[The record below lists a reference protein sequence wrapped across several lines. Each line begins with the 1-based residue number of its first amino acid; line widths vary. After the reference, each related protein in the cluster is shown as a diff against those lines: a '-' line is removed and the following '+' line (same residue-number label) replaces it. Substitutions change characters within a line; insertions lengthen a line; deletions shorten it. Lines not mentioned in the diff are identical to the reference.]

1 MEKVIEPI
9 MNPGEREENEQH
21 LLMTRSKYLT
31 MTEEDVR
38 KLTPQD
44 QEGYQKTFK
53 INRRRYSLINHVNF
67 SGKIYIF

>member
-1 MEKVIEPI
+1 M

-21 LLMTRSKYLT
+21 LLMTSSKYLT
-31 MTEEDVR
+31 MTEDVR

-53 INRRRYSLINHVNF
+53 IKRRRYSLINHVNF
-67 SGKIYIF
+67 SDKIYIF

>member
-1 MEKVIEPI
+1 M

-21 LLMTRSKYLT
+21 LLMTSSKYLT
-31 MTEEDVR
+31 MTEDVR

-53 INRRRYSLINHVNF
+53 I
-67 SGKIYIF
+67 